1 MDGKGRAKVCRVIT
15 IFLLSALSVSVVT
28 AVAFGFSKKKPPV
41 VIEFTT
47 IEAGTL
53 SGVTEP
59 MDLVVKGESEWE
71 YLWDLTHRN
80 LVPKPGLPKIDFEKE
95 MLLATLMGERNS
107 SGYRIEI
114 YDIRLEDEIIK
125 AKVKNYET
133 PGNLT
138 IMTQPYHIV
147 KTPKYPYKIEFYHEK
162 VK

>member
-1 MDGKGRAKVCRVIT
+1 MRGLK
-15 IFLLSALSVSVVT
+15 LSAVFLILVLSVTIVA
-28 AVAFGFSKKKPPV
+28 AVAFGFAKKKPPV
-41 VIEFTT
+41 AIEFTT
-47 IEAGTL
+47 IESGTL

-80 LVPKPGLPKIDFEKE
+80 LVPKPDRPGVDFEKE
-95 MLLATLMGERNS
+95 MVLAALMGERNS

-114 YDIRLEDEIIK
+114 GAVALEEGVI
-125 AKVKNYET
+125 KVKVSNFET

-147 KTPKYPYKIEFYHEK
+147 KIARYPYKIEFEHK
-162 VK
+162 TVK

>member
-1 MDGKGRAKVCRVIT
+1 MKGLKLSA
-15 IFLLSALSVSVVT
+15 IFLMFVLSMT
-28 AVAFGFSKKKPPV
+28 IVAASASGFAKKKPPV
-41 VIEFTT
+41 VIESTT
-47 IEAGTL
+47 IESGEL

-71 YLWDLTHRN
+71 YLWDLTHRH
-80 LVPKPGLPKIDFEKE
+80 LVPKPDLPQIDFEKE
-95 MLLATLMGERNS
+95 MVLATLMGERNS

-114 YDIRLEDEIIK
+114 CEVAFEEGLITVR
-125 AKVKNYET
+125 VKNHET

-147 KTPKYPYKIEFYHEK
+147 TIPKYPYKIEFEHEK

>member
-1 MDGKGRAKVCRVIT
+1 VKVCSVAT
-15 IFLLSALSVSVVT
+15 ILLLLVLPVGVVT
-28 AVAFGFSKKKPPV
+28 TTFGFSKKKPPV

-47 IEAGTL
+47 IESGTL

-80 LVPKPGLPKIDFEKE
+80 LVPKPERPEVDFKKE
-95 MLLATLMGERNS
+95 MVLAALMGERNS

-114 YDIRLEDEIIK
+114 GEVALEEGVI
-125 AKVKNYET
+125 KVKVSNFET

-147 KTPKYPYKIEFYHEK
+147 KIARYPYKIEFEHEE

>member
-1 MDGKGRAKVCRVIT
+1 MK
-15 IFLLSALSVSVVT
+15 LLKFRETSLTLALCLVMVT
-28 AVAFGFSKKKPPV
+28 AAAFGFAKKKPPV
-41 VIEFTT
+41 VVEFTT
-47 IEAGTL
+47 IEAGAL

-95 MLLATLMGERNS
+95 MVLATLMGERNS
-107 SGYRIEI
+107 SGYKIEI
-114 YDIRLEDEIIK
+114 CEVAFEEGLITVR
-125 AKVKNYET
+125 VKNHET

-147 KTPKYPYKIEFYHEK
+147 KIPKYPYKIEFDHEK
-162 VK
+162 VR

>member
-1 MDGKGRAKVCRVIT
+1 MKALKFSA
-15 IFLLSALSVSVVT
+15 IFFILALSVTILAS
-28 AVAFGFSKKKPPV
+28 VAFGFAKKKPPV
-41 VIEFTT
+41 AIEFTT
-47 IEAGTL
+47 IESGTL

-80 LVPKPGLPKIDFEKE
+80 LVPKPERPEIDFKKE
-95 MLLATLMGERNS
+95 MVLATLMGERNS

-114 YDIRLEDEIIK
+114 GEVALEEGIIK
-125 AKVKNYET
+125 VKVSNFET

-147 KTPKYPYKIEFYHEK
+147 KIPRYPYKIEFEHK
-162 VK
+162 TVK

>member
-1 MDGKGRAKVCRVIT
+1 MEGKGRVKVCRAIT
-15 IFLLSALSVSVVT
+15 IFLLLVLSASVVT

-59 MDLVVKGESEWE
+59 MDLLVKGESEWE

-80 LVPKPGLPKIDFEKE
+80 LVPKPEVPKIDFEKE
-95 MLLATLMGERNS
+95 MVLATLMGERNS
-107 SGYRIEI
+107 SGYKIEI
-114 YDIRLEDEIIK
+114 YDIGLEDKIIK
-125 AKVKNYET
+125 VKVKNYET

-147 KTPKYPYKIEFYHEK
+147 KIRRYPYKIEFDHEK